1 MRLSKY
7 SKISFQVILKTWINN
22 NSKIWYILDT
32 IRSEDWTYRQAS
44 MLAFAAILEG
54 PTKDVVSNM
63 ISQAFPLILE
73 FLKDPN

>member
-1 MRLSKY
+1 M
-7 SKISFQVILKTWINN
+7 
-22 NSKIWYILDT
+22 
-32 IRSEDWTYRQAS
+32 EDWKYRQAS